1 MKGTIY
7 MANLHIIDH
16 PLVQHKITLLR
27 DKNTGTKEFREL
39 VSEIA
44 MFICY
49 EATRDLPL
57 KEIEMETP
65 LAVAKA
71 KIISGRKL
79 AFIPILRAGLGM
91 IDGVTTLVPAA
102 KIGHIG
108 IFRDPDTHIPIKYY
122 SKMPEDI
129 AERDAIIVDPMLA
142 TGNSAVAAITELK
155 SLGVKNIK
163 FMCIICSPEGVEAI
177 NSTHPDVEIYAGVM
191 DQGLNEDKYI
201 VPGVGDAGDRIFG
214 TK

>member
-108 IFRDPDTHIPIKYY
+108 IFRDPDTNIPIKYY

-201 VPGVGDAGDRIFG
+201 VPGIGDAGDRIFG

>member
-1 MKGTIY
+1 MS
-7 MANLHIIDH
+7 NLHIIDH
-16 PLVQHKITLLR
+16 PLVQHKISLLR

-39 VSEIA
+39 VAEIA

-57 KEIEMETP
+57 KEIELETP
-65 LAVAKA
+65 IAVAKT

-79 AFIPILRAGLGM
+79 AFVPILRAGLGM
-91 IDGVTTLVPAA
+91 VDGVTALVPAA

-108 IFRDPDTHIPIKYY
+108 LFRDPVTSEPVLYY
-122 SKMPEDI
+122 SKMPDDI
-129 AERDAIIVDPMLA
+129 NERDVIIVDPMLA
-142 TGNSAVAAITELK
+142 TGRSAIAAIDEIK
-155 SLGVKNIK
+155 KLGVKSIK
-163 FMCIICSPEGVEAI
+163 FMCIISSPEGVAAVQEA
-177 NSTHPDVEIYAGVM
+177 HPDVEIYTGVV
-191 DQGLNEDKYI
+191 DKGLNDDNFI